1 MFESYVYVN
10 RQQSKRGKIAYDLD
24 SDLLVSVIEDYDRT
38 ASEVY
43 INPDEGLTVD
53 DLYRECKPDD
63 GVVGVVY
70 VAELDSK
77 EFEVGRDEALEMSK
91 GQRFDYLFHSDVD
104 IMSVPESQLKFR
116 TQI

>member
-1 MFESYVYVN
+1 VK

-24 SDLLVSVIEDYDRT
+24 ADLLVCIIEDYDRT

-43 INPDEGLTVD
+43 INPDEGLRVN
-53 DLYRECKPDD
+53 DLYEECGSDD

-70 VAELDSK
+70 LEELDYDD
-77 EFEVGRDEALEMSK
+77 FEVSKNEVLEMSK
-91 GQRFDYLFHSDVD
+91 GGRFDYLFHSDVD
-104 IMSVPESQLKFR
+104 TMSVPESQLKFR